1 MVRSL
6 QIVNEWVKDSEGIYI
21 IGQENAKS
29 IDAGNILAF
38 LVMTF
43 FRGLESYTESVKN
56 NQKDVNVLLQ
66 FHYNMKRMTL

>member
-1 MVRSL
+1 MIRSL

-21 IGQENAKS
+21 IGQENANS

-66 FHYNMKRMTL
+66 FHYDMKRMTL

>member
-21 IGQENAKS
+21 IGQENANS

>member
-1 MVRSL
+1 MIRSL